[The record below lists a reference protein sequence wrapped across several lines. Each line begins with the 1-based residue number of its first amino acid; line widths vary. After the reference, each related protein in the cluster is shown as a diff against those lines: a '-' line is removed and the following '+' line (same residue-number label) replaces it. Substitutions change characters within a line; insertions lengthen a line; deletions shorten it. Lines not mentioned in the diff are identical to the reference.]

1 MPQISRT
8 ACRLVP
14 ILASALIAAVIGS
27 PAAAQQ
33 TMRIAAVVNDEVISV
48 FDLSQR
54 LKMALYSSGLPDT
67 PEQRERLVPR
77 VLQTLIDE
85 TLQVQE
91 ARRRNISITDADMSQ
106 AVKMLERR
114 NGVLPGGF
122 EDFLKGNG
130 LDPIAVKGQ
139 VRASLTWNK
148 LLTRRVAPT
157 IDVGEEEVDAVIA
170 RLAARQGQTE
180 NLLSEIFLAVDNP
193 EDEAE
198 IRQLAERLITQMQS
212 GADFAAV
219 AGQFSQSASAAV
231 GGDIGWMQRGLL
243 GTDSERAIE
252 NMAPGA
258 LSPPIRTPDG
268 YQILR
273 LRDRRRI
280 EPAGADQTE
289 VSLRQFVLPLRENSP
304 PGEVES
310 QVNLAKQI
318 AASAA
323 DCADFARLAAKTG
336 TPQAEQPARIKLG
349 DLSETVRAAVAA
361 LEASHVSEPLVTPA
375 GVQIIMVCARSESAM
390 GPDRD
395 QIIDQIGRERLQ
407 MLARRYLRDLKRAA
421 TIDRRL

>member
-1 MPQISRT
+1 MPQFSRT
-8 ACRLVP
+8 ACRLVS
-14 ILASALIAAVIGS
+14 ILASALIAAGIGS

-48 FDLSQR
+48 FDLSRR
-54 LKMALYSSGLPDT
+54 LKMALYSSGLPDN
-67 PEQRERLVPR
+67 PEQRQRLVPR
-77 VLQTLIDE
+77 VLGTLIDE

-106 AVKMLERR
+106 AVKMLEQR

-130 LDPIAVKGQ
+130 LDPKAVKGQ

-157 IDVGEEEVDAVIA
+157 IDVGEEEVDAVIE
-170 RLAARQGQTE
+170 RMAARQGQTE
-180 NLLSEIFLAVDNP
+180 NLLSEILLAVDNP

-212 GADFAAV
+212 GANFAAV

-231 GGDIGWMQRGLL
+231 GGDIGWIQRGLL
-243 GTDSERAIE
+243 GPESERAIE
-252 NMAPGA
+252 NLAPGE

-273 LRDRRRI
+273 LTDRRRI

-304 PGEVES
+304 PSEVES

-323 DCADFARLAAKTG
+323 DCADFARLAAETG

-361 LEASHVSEPLVTPA
+361 LEASQVSEPMVTPA
-375 GVQIIMVCARSESAM
+375 GVQIIMVCARSESAA

-395 QIIDQIGRERLQ
+395 QIINQIGRERLQ

-421 TIDRRL
+421 IIDRRL